1 MRGRQLV
8 YLHVDQRNFKVIETS
23 DFFPMSD
30 LQRKIFMGERKKGLS
45 LYWLLGF
52 LYFKKMSHKLK

>member
-8 YLHVDQRNFKVIETS
+8 YLHVDQRNFKGIEATY
-23 DFFPMSD
+23 FFPLSD

-45 LYWLLGF
+45 L
-52 LYFKKMSHKLK
+52 